1 MIEKFLKILNEIG
14 IRKLINTYFLG
25 DGDLFIKTLTK
36 KGDKIP
42 MGLLKELSLNGWS
55 DSSVR
60 YLESGDRDEL
70 ERFIFEMMKGSLYS
84 MNVSKVGDR
93 YIWEADVWDLISF
106 IESESTHFVKLF
118 MEWDKVYFG
127 YNSLKFL
134 SKENEEK
141 IYLYE
146 LNDKET
152 ESFSLYS
159 KIKEILERSM
169 NEVFYEEI
177 KNLIYGKFAKFL
189 GIDQNSIVRKFIP
202 PDTVVLEIDVT
213 NIMKELVEK
222 TLEISHLNRKNGYS
236 EDYAWEKGSFSNV
249 LEYKG
254 EIIFPHEFFDEDGL
268 KEVEKLFN
276 KELGELLDTELQKQQ
291 NQ

>member
-55 DSSVR
+55 DSSIR
-60 YLESGDRDEL
+60 YLESGDRDDL

-84 MNVSKVGDR
+84 MTVSKVGDR
-93 YIWEADVWDLISF
+93 YIWEADVWDLISL
-106 IESESTHFVKLF
+106 IESESTYFVKYF
-118 MEWDKVYFG
+118 MERDKVYFG
-127 YNSLKFL
+127 YDSRKFI

-141 IYLYE
+141 IHSYE

-152 ESFSLYS
+152 ESFSLYL

-169 NEVFYEEI
+169 NEVFHEEI

-189 GIDQNSIVRKFIP
+189 GIDQNSMVRKFIP
-202 PDTVVLEIDVT
+202 PDTVFWEIDVT
-213 NIMKELVEK
+213 NIMKDLVEK
-222 TLEISHLNRKNGYS
+222 TLELLHLNQKRGYS
-236 EDYAWEKGSFSNV
+236 EDYAWEKGSFANV
-249 LEYKG
+249 LEDRG
-254 EIIFPHEFFDEDGL
+254 EIKFTHEFFDEDGL

>member
-118 MEWDKVYFG
+118 MEWDKVYFA

-146 LNDKET
+146 PNDKGT
-152 ESFSLYS
+152 ENFSLYS

>member
-118 MEWDKVYFG
+118 MEWDKVYFA

-146 LNDKET
+146 LNDKGT
-152 ESFSLYS
+152 ENFSLYS

-254 EIIFPHEFFDEDGL
+254 EIIFPHKFFDEDGL

-276 KELGELLDTELQKQQ
+276 KELGELLDTELQKQR

>member
-118 MEWDKVYFG
+118 MEWDKVYFA

-141 IYLYE
+141 IYSYE
-146 LNDKET
+146 LNDKGT
-152 ESFSLYS
+152 ENFSLYS